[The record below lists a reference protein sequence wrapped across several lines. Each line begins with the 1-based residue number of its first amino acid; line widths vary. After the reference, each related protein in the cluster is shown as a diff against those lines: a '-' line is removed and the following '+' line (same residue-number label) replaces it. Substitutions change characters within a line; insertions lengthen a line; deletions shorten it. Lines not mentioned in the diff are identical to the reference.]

1 MMLKTLAVVPFR
13 FFADS
18 EELAL
23 GAEAKHYGH
32 FSPRLS
38 PLVSFEKD
46 EKEIDDLLI
55 R

>member
-1 MMLKTLAVVPFR
+1 MNLLLLSQFCHQSSDT
-13 FFADS
+13 

-38 PLVSFEKD
+38 PLISFEKD
-46 EKEIDDLLI
+46 EKEVEETW
-55 R
+55 